1 MADKVGTFNRL
12 GWDDDTT
19 TATVEFEFLP
29 GSTLGFNETFLDTEG
44 IRGSRSHVID
54 RIRRTQGR
62 VEGRLMFA
70 PTPAELVTL
79 LPMGY
84 GGTPSGTS
92 YPLAEAISLS
102 NWIAVRDGTSYAYA
116 GVGVDTMTISASV
129 GGPMTVAL
137 DVIGKTETANSGTIG
152 SNTIDA
158 STGGPFVLS
167 DLAVTVAATSYEVDA
182 ITITVQNRLE
192 VKYRNSVTPTQILA
206 TDRVVTVDLD
216 LSQGDAAALYGSSIA
231 GVAVVATF
239 TNGACSVAFT
249 MSKVAAPKQP
259 LPFGER
265 GVLNLPWR
273 GVAKK
278 TGSTDELTTVLDS
291 TP

>member
-1 MADKVGTFNRL
+1 MADQVGVFNRL

-29 GSTLGFNETFLDTEG
+29 GSTLGYNEVFLDTEG
-44 IRGSRSHVID
+44 MRGSRSHFID
-54 RIRRTQGR
+54 RIRRVQAR

-79 LPMGY
+79 LPLGY

-92 YPLAEAISLS
+92 YPLGETVPLT

-116 GVGVDTMTISASV
+116 GCAVDTMTISASA

-137 DVIGKTETANSGTIG
+137 DVLGKTETVSSGTIG

-167 DLAVTVAATSYEVDA
+167 DCAVTVASTSYEVNS
-182 ITITVQNRLE
+182 IEIVVQNFLE

-206 TDRVVTVDLD
+206 TNRVVTVNCAFSL
-216 LSQGDAAALYGSSIA
+216 GTAAALYGSSIG

-239 TNGACSVAFT
+239 TNGAVSCAFT

-265 GVLNLPWR
+265 GILDLPWR

-278 TGSTDELTTVLDS
+278 TGSTAELTTVLDS

>member
-1 MADKVGTFNRL
+1 MADKVGVFNRL

-29 GSTLGFNETFLDTEG
+29 GSTLGLNETFLDTEG
-44 IRGSRSHVID
+44 MRGSRSHFID
-54 RIRRTQGR
+54 RIRRVQSR

-79 LPMGY
+79 LPMAY

-92 YPLAEAISLS
+92 YPLAETIALS

-116 GVGVDTMTISASV
+116 GVGVDTMTISASA
-129 GGPMTVAL
+129 GGPMTLAL
-137 DVIGKTETANSGTIG
+137 DVIGKTETVSSGTIG

-167 DLAVTVAATSYEVDA
+167 DCAVTVGGSSYEVNQIEIA
-182 ITITVQNRLE
+182 VQNFLE
-192 VKYRNSVTPTQILA
+192 VKHRNSVTPTQIVA
-206 TDRVVTVDLD
+206 TDRVVTVSAAFSL
-216 LSQGDAAALYGSSIA
+216 GDAAALYGSSIA

-239 TNGACSVAFT
+239 TNGNCSVAFT

-265 GVLNLPWR
+265 GILDLPWR
-273 GVAKK
+273 GIAKK
-278 TGSTDELTTVLDS
+278 TGSTAELTTVLDS